1 MTESVSGLIESIRY
15 NGGHSTR
22 KPSTV
27 TMTVGHKFAIEVGE
41 LIEDYQKKGIEPE
54 EGLLRLELI
63 AHYADD
69 NIAPEEQDY
78 EIVTDGEQA
87 EQIIDKMNEDINES
101 VTDAL
106 EGTDMEA
113 DAEEAPSE

>member
-1 MTESVSGLIESIRY
+1 MEVSVSGLIESIRY

-63 AHYADD
+63 AHYADREVAD
-69 NIAPEEQDY
+69 IIDQTY
-78 EIVTDGEQA
+78 EDDHADDSVDGEQ
-87 EQIIDKMNEDINES
+87 IIEDL
-101 VTDAL
+101 TDNL
-106 EGTDMEA
+106 DETLNGEEG
-113 DAEEAPSE
+113 DAKQEGE